1 MKRIFS
7 PVFFIAIFLFFSC
20 GISYRPQTI
29 QYNNY
34 RINTSQ
40 KQDSALTFLLRDYSD
55 SINKSMND
63 VLGYNEALMERK
75 QRGNSLGFFITDAYL
90 YMARKK
96 FNTTVDAAFMNYGG
110 IRLPELPAGN
120 ITRGKIYELMPFD
133 NLLLL
138 LVVKGSVLKQYLD
151 TLAAGD
157 GVIVSGITMQIKS
170 KTAFNIMVGGKALDE
185 NAEYVI
191 ANSDYSI
198 NNSSVLKAIP
208 QKNIGYLQRDA
219 LLDYVI
225 LMKQQGKNIS
235 VSDVNRISYVE

>member
-1 MKRIFS
+1 M
-7 PVFFIAIFLFFSC
+7 
-20 GISYRPQTI
+20 
-29 QYNNY
+29 
-34 RINTSQ
+34 
-40 KQDSALTFLLRDYSD
+40 TFLLKTYSD

-63 VLGYNEALMERK
+63 VLGYNEVLMERK

-151 TLAAGD
+151 TLAASD

-170 KTAFNIMVGGKALDE
+170 KTAFNIVVGGKPLDE

-225 LMKQQGKNIS
+225 LMKQQGKYIS
-235 VSDVNRISYVE
+235 VTDVNRISYVE